1 MCNNEINKNSQ
12 IIRLYGL
19 DHASEILN
27 LHNIVPKLTT
37 VEHASSQTLLDVN
50 TVALGQNLEQE
61 S

>member
-1 MCNNEINKNSQ
+1 MWNNEINKNSQ
-12 IIRLYGL
+12 IIRIYRL

-37 VEHASSQTLLDVN
+37 VEHASSQTLLDV